1 MALQVGLAVAQ
12 TPPEAPGGGQASP
25 EPGRGDTVTTR
36 PRPEFDPIGVRLGG
50 FFLYPSVGVVERYH
64 SNIFF
69 TDSGAED
76 DFITVLSPS
85 LVLKSNWNNHALN
98 LFADSDIGF
107 YASNSDE
114 NYQDAKIGFDGR
126 LDILRDAKL
135 TGGFTF
141 ERAHEDRS
149 SPDQTSAAEPV
160 TFLRYHPK
168 AAFIKRFNRLSTQF
182 GADLIVYDYD
192 DASTSGGATLNM
204 DDRNRHELQG
214 TARVGYEI
222 APRYEAFVRGSV
234 NDRRYTDDID
244 DSGFE
249 RDSHGWEVAGGL
261 AFDLSG
267 VTSGNLFAGYLTQEF
282 DDPAFSSING
292 VSFGGD
298 LTWNPTR
305 LTTVTFQASRTVE
318 ETTLS
323 GAAGALVSDI
333 RASVDHELRRNI
345 ILSADLRYRNYD
357 YENISRDDDVI
368 GAGFGGTYLVNR
380 HARLRLRYGFAK
392 RESNTSGADYDAHTV
407 LIGLVTQY

>member
-249 RDSHGWEVAGGL
+249 RDSHGWDVAGGL

-267 VTSGNLFAGYLTQEF
+267 VTSGNLFAG
-282 DDPAFSSING
+282 
-292 VSFGGD
+292 
-298 LTWNPTR
+298 
-305 LTTVTFQASRTVE
+305 
-318 ETTLS
+318 
-323 GAAGALVSDI
+323 
-333 RASVDHELRRNI
+333 
-345 ILSADLRYRNYD
+345 
-357 YENISRDDDVI
+357 
-368 GAGFGGTYLVNR
+368 
-380 HARLRLRYGFAK
+380 
-392 RESNTSGADYDAHTV
+392 
-407 LIGLVTQY
+407 